1 MSSRSEHDDLLQS
14 LRRTATDWYHVP
26 ALLLA
31 MAWMFWVRMQ
41 SFSRFLQNGEVY
53 FSGNDAWYHLRET
66 NYIVRNFPSP
76 IPYDI
81 WTGFP
86 VGNFVGQFGTLYDQ
100 LIALV
105 ALIIGLGAP
114 SETLVAKTLL
124 VAPAVFGTLAVIPV
138 YFIGKRFSNRI
149 GGLFAVF
156 LLALLPGLFL
166 QRTLVGAA
174 DHNAAEPFFMG
185 MAMVGLFGA
194 VAVAERTM
202 PVWEVVREE
211 LIESRDLDTT
221 REPLLWSVA
230 AGVLVGL
237 FIWAWPPAVFLIGIV
252 GLFLVLN
259 VITDVTHGDTPEPV
273 AFAVTVSMLVAGV
286 MSLLA
291 IDTFGTG
298 TTTLSLLQPLAAF
311 SVAAAAVFF
320 CALARYWEREDLD
333 ATYYPV
339 AILGLGVIGALVM
352 SVVASGLF
360 NSIANNLLRIVGF
373 SAGAATRTISE
384 AMPFLSPT
392 SIQQYGLNTG
402 AERIIME
409 YGITLFT
416 AILAV
421 VLLHARPLIRKG
433 TQRAYTYLVGSLGV
447 AALIFLTP
455 APSIVGDAV
464 GVDQQVLGLV
474 IVAALLAGAP
484 LIAEYEATDLLF
496 VTWAAFITSM
506 AFTQVRFNYY
516 LAVVVVVANA
526 YLFGRVLDYI
536 DVDSAMA
543 AADIEVRTIGLAT
556 VPVVFGLLLL
566 DERLAAVT
574 VAAATLVGAIMFVDE
589 LEGHQVLTIAAVLLL
604 VAAPVLAVPVTLGGT
619 PGNPQAP
626 GMQTS
631 TSVQAGNSTGPGAI
645 LAWQG
650 TFDWMQNNTPEEGNL
665 GGAGNAEDMEYY
677 GAYEKTD
684 DFEYPDGAY
693 GVMSWW
699 DYGHWITTQGERIPN
714 ANPFQQG
721 ATNAANYLL
730 APNESQAQDVLDRR
744 AEDGEQTR
752 YVMVDYQMASVTSK
766 FSAPV
771 TFYDD
776 ENVSFTEDFA
786 PPVYQLNETEQG
798 AFVSGSARTYEQR
811 YYESMMV
818 RLYRYHGSAQ
828 DAQPFVIDWEMTELT
843 NQDGESFDARTVMS
857 DEQLIQ
863 RFPNMSAARQY
874 VEEDGTAQIGGVGPF
889 PQEDVPAL
897 EHYRLAKASQA
908 QNRNFQSNDIRQTR
922 LGAPQLYGLIYQQA
936 TTTPS
941 WVKTF
946 EKVPGATIEGSNAPA
961 NTEVTASVQMRMPS
975 SNQTFVYTQHA
986 ETNADGEFT
995 MTLPYSTTGYDEF
1008 GAEDGYTN
1016 VSVRANSSYT
1026 ITSAATTNESGYSIQ
1041 YGQEFDV
1048 SEGKVLGVDE
1058 EPKQITLE
1066 RRTQAPEGA
1075 ENGSENNTTSG
1086 NASSVAAPDRPVTA
1100 DSVDRSTNTGSV
1112 DATSTIGVAVDTL
1125 APAARATN

>member
-1 MSSRSEHDDLLQS
+1 MSSRSESDDLLQS
-14 LRRTATDWYHVP
+14 LRHTATDWYHVP

-41 SFSRFLQNGEVY
+41 SYSRFIQDREVL

-66 NYIVRNFPSP
+66 NYIVRNFPSA

-86 VGNFVGQFGTLYDQ
+86 VGNFAGQFGTLYDQ

-105 ALIIGLGAP
+105 ALIIGLGSP
-114 SETLVAKTLL
+114 SNTLIAKTLL
-124 VAPAVFGTLAVIPV
+124 VAPAVFGSLAVIPV

-149 GGLFAVF
+149 GGLFGVF

-185 MAMVGLFGA
+185 LAMVGLFGA
-194 VAVAERTM
+194 VAAADRTM
-202 PVWEVVREE
+202 PVWEVIREE
-211 LIESRDLDTT
+211 LYESRELNTLK
-221 REPLLWSVA
+221 EPLAWSLT

-237 FIWAWPPAVFLIGIV
+237 FLWAWPPGVFLIGII
-252 GLFLVLN
+252 GLFLILN
-259 VITDVTHGDTPEPV
+259 AATDVAHGETPEPV
-273 AFAVTVSMLVAGV
+273 VFVITVSMLVAAL
-286 MSLLA
+286 MSALA
-291 IDTFGTG
+291 IDTLDTS
-298 TTTLSLLQPLAAF
+298 TVRLSLLQPLAAI

-320 CALARYWEREDLD
+320 AALARYWEQEDLEP
-333 ATYYPV
+333 AYYPA
-339 AILGLGVIGALVM
+339 AILGLGIIGTAVV
-352 SVVASGLF
+352 SIVASGLF
-360 NSIANNLLRIVGF
+360 NSITGNLLRIVGF
-373 SAGAATRTISE
+373 SAEAQFRTISE
-384 AMPFLSPT
+384 AQPFLSEN
-392 SIQQYGLNTG
+392 SLQQYGLNTPT
-402 AERIIME
+402 ERIILE

-416 AILAV
+416 AVLAV
-421 VLLHARPLIRKG
+421 ILLHARPLIRKG
-433 TQRAYTYLVGSLGV
+433 TQRAYTYLGGSLLT

-455 APSIVGDAV
+455 LPSVVGGAV
-464 GVDQQVLGLV
+464 GVDQQVLGLL

-496 VTWAAFITSM
+496 VVWAAFITSM

-536 DVDSAMA
+536 DVDAALA
-543 AADIEVRTIGLAT
+543 AADLEVRTVGFAA

-566 DERLAAVT
+566 DQTLAAVT
-574 VAAATLVGAIMFVDE
+574 VAAATLVGAIMFVEE
-589 LEGHQVLTIAAVLLL
+589 LEGHQVLTVAAVLLL
-604 VAAPVLAVPVTLGGT
+604 VAAPVLAMPVTLGGT
-619 PGNPQAP
+619 AQSAGT
-626 GMQTS
+626 QTA
-631 TSVQAGNSTGPGAI
+631 TSVQTGNSTGPGAV
-645 LAWQG
+645 LAWEG

-665 GGAGNAEDMEYY
+665 GGAGNADQMEYY

-684 DFEYPDGAY
+684 DFEYPEGAY

-699 DYGHWITTQGERIPN
+699 DYGHWITTQSERIPN

-730 APNESQAQDVLDRR
+730 APNESQAQDVLDSR
-744 AEDGEQTR
+744 AQPGEETR

-776 ENVSFTEDFA
+776 ENVSYSDFA
-786 PPVYQLNETEQG
+786 EGIYQLNETERG
-798 AFVSGSARTYEQR
+798 TFVSQSAQIYDQR
-811 YYESMMV
+811 YYESLMI

-828 DAQPFVIDWEMTELT
+828 DAAPFVVDWETRELT
-843 NQDGESFDARTVMS
+843 SADGESFDARTTMANDS
-857 DEQLIQ
+857 MLR
-863 RFPNMSAARQY
+863 RFPNMSAAEAY
-874 VEEDGTAQIGGVGPF
+874 VEEDGSAQIGGVGPF
-889 PQEDVPAL
+889 PSEDVPAL
-897 EHYRLAKASQA
+897 EHYRLAKASEA
-908 QNRNFQSNDIRQTR
+908 QNRNFQLNDRRQAAMAGDR
-922 LGAPQLYGLIYQQA
+922 LYGLIYQQS

-946 EKVPGATIEGSNAPA
+946 EKVPSATVEGSNAPA

-975 SNQTFVYTQHA
+975 SNQTFTYTQHA
-986 ETNADGEFT
+986 ETNDEGEFT
-995 MTLPYSTTGYDEF
+995 LTLPYSTTGYDEF
-1008 GAEDGYTN
+1008 GPEDGYTN
-1016 VSVRANSSYT
+1016 VSVRANGSYT
-1026 ITSAATTNESGYSIQ
+1026 VSAPATTNESGYSIQ

-1066 RRTQAPEGA
+1066 KRTQPPEGA
-1075 ENGSENNTTSG
+1075 QNESGNETNTSENTSSLAG
-1086 NASSVAAPDRPVTA
+1086 TELSATAGDDGQSSSDTAVEAP
-1100 DSVDRSTNTGSV
+1100 SVIGEL
-1112 DATSTIGVAVDTL
+1112 DALG
-1125 APAARATN
+1125 PAARATN

>member
-14 LRRTATDWYHVP
+14 LRHTATDWYHVP

-41 SFSRFLQNGEVY
+41 SYSRFLQNNEVY
-53 FSGNDAWYHLRET
+53 FSGNDAWYHLRQST
-66 NYIVRNFPSP
+66 YSTLNFPGVM
-76 IPYDI
+76 PYDP

-86 VGNFVGQFGTLYDQ
+86 VGVFAGQFGTLYDQ

-105 ALIIGLGAP
+105 ALIIGLGSP
-114 SETLVAKTLL
+114 SETLIAKVLL
-124 VAPAVFGTLAVIPV
+124 VSPAVFGALAVVPV

-149 GGLFAVF
+149 GGLFGVF

-166 QRTLVGAA
+166 RRTLVGAA
-174 DHNAAEPFFMG
+174 DHNAVEPFFMG

-211 LIESRDLDTT
+211 FESRELDTT
-221 REPLLWSVA
+221 KEPLLWSVA

-237 FIWAWPPAVFLIGIV
+237 FLWAWPPAVFLIGIV
-252 GLFLVLN
+252 GLFLTVN
-259 VITDVTHGDTPEPV
+259 VIADVVHGNTPEPV
-273 AFAVTVSMLVAGV
+273 AFAVAVSMGVTGV
-286 MSLLA
+286 MSVLL
-291 IDTFGTG
+291 IDTIGTG
-298 TTTLSLLQPLAAF
+298 TTAHSLLQPLAAF

-320 CALARYWEREDLD
+320 AALARYWEREDLN
-333 ATYYPV
+333 ATYFPV
-339 AILGLGVIGALVM
+339 AILGIGAVGTIVV
-352 SVVASGLF
+352 SVVAEGLF
-360 NSIANNLLRIVGF
+360 SGITGNLLSIVGF
-373 SAGAATRTISE
+373 SADAATRTISE

-421 VLLHARPLIRKG
+421 ILLHARPLIRKG

-455 APSIVGDAV
+455 LPTMIGNVL
-464 GVDQQVLGLV
+464 GVDHQVLGLL

-536 DVDSAMA
+536 DVDSALR

-566 DERLAAVT
+566 DYRLAAVT
-574 VAAATLVGAIMFVDE
+574 VAAATLVGAIMFVEE

-619 PGNPQAP
+619 PGSP
-626 GMQTS
+626 GIQTS

-665 GGAGNAEDMEYY
+665 GGAGNAEDMDYY

-699 DYGHWITTQGERIPN
+699 DYGHWITTQSQRIPN

-744 AEDGEQTR
+744 AQPGEQTR
-752 YVMVDYQMASVTSK
+752 YVMIDYQMASVTSK

-776 ENVSFTEDFA
+776 ANVSFSDFA

-828 DAQPFVIDWEMTELT
+828 DVQPFVVDWEMTELT
-843 NQDGESFDARTVMS
+843 NQNGETFDARTVMS

-863 RFPNMSAARQY
+863 RFPNMSAARAY
-874 VEEDGTAQIGGVGPF
+874 VEEDGSAQIGGVGPF
-889 PQEDVPAL
+889 PQEDIPAL

-908 QNRNFQSNDIRQTR
+908 QNRNFQSNDIRQAR

-936 TTTPS
+936 STTPS

-961 NTEVTASVQMRMPS
+961 NTEVTASVQMRMPA
-975 SNQTFVYTQHA
+975 SNETFTYTQHA
-986 ETNADGEFT
+986 QTDEDGEFT
-995 MTLPYSTTGYDEF
+995 LTLPYSTTGYDEF
-1008 GAEDGYTN
+1008 GPEDGYTN
-1016 VSVRANSSYT
+1016 VSVRAVSNYTVSSPAT
-1026 ITSAATTNESGYSIQ
+1026 INESGYRIQ
-1041 YGQEFDV
+1041 YGQQFDV
-1048 SEGKVLGVDE
+1048 AEGKVLGVDE

-1075 ENGSENNTTSG
+1075 ENGSENDTTSG

-1100 DSVDRSTNTGSV
+1100 ESADGSTTTGSV
-1112 DATSTIGVAVDTL
+1112 DAPNTIGVAVDTL
-1125 APAARATN
+1125 APAARPTN